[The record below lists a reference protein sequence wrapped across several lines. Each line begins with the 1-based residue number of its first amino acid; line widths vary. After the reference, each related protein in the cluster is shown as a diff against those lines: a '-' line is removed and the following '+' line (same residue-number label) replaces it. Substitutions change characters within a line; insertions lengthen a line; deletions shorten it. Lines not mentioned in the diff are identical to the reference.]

1 MKIIAIAPT
10 NGSGIDLVIGE
21 HSSGVIPIP
30 EKQFYIRSEKLVN
43 VKKLK
48 K

>member
-30 EKQFYIRSEKLVN
+30 EKQFYIRSEKLL